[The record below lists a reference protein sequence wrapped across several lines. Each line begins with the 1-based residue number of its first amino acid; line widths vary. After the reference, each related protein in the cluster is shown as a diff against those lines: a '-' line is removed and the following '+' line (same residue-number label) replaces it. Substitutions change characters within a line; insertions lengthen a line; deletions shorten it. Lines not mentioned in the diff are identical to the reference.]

1 MRKGCIVRIF
11 DITLPLSPDIPTW
24 PGTPSLRLQWSKRLD
39 AGDECNNSHFECD
52 SHSGT
57 HVDAPSHF
65 FEDGTT
71 VEQLPLDILI
81 GPVTV
86 VYLPEYT
93 VVTADVLENL
103 ALPPSTER
111 LLVRTRNSE
120 IWAGG
125 SSDFNKDY
133 VAFTSDGARWLV
145 SQGLGL
151 VGVDYLS
158 VGIFQD
164 VVHAHR
170 ILLGAGVVVLEG
182 LNLFGVEPGNYQLI
196 CLPLKLVG
204 AEGAPARALL
214 IKNEGER

>member
-1 MRKGCIVRIF
+1 MRIF

-24 PGTPSLRLQWSKRLD
+24 PGTSSLRLQWSKRLD
-39 AGDECNNSHFECD
+39 AGDECNNSHLECD

-65 FEDGTT
+65 FEDGAT

-86 VYLPEYT
+86 VHLPEVT
-93 VVTADVLENL
+93 VVTAALLENL

-133 VAFTSDGARWLV
+133 VAFSADGAQWIV
-145 SQGLGL
+145 SQGFRLL
-151 VGVDYLS
+151 GVDYLS
-158 VGIFQD
+158 VGTFQD
-164 VVHAHR
+164 RVLTHR

-182 LNLFGVEPGNYQLI
+182 LNLFGVEPGSYELI
-196 CLPLKLVG
+196 CLPLKLAG

-214 IKNEGER
+214 IKNEGERGSNKP